1 MLARK
6 VTSPTL
12 STALGWHCLCSQAA
26 CQGRRRNLYR
36 SFSIYELHIVI
47 KYVDALPRSDVTC
60 LCIVCMYG
68 RNCSRPQW
76 TQKAASSMC
85 HVLRRRP
92 CMGCMCRINSAMLM
106 LGLATE
112 ADLASLTSICGAY
125 CGAVS
130 SSIHIR
136 SARARRVC
144 ACSRGRRKRPR

>member
-6 VTSPTL
+6 VTSPTF
-12 STALGWHCLCSQAA
+12 STARGWHCLCSQAA
-26 CQGRRRNLYR
+26 TKQHVKVAVA
-36 SFSIYELHIVI
+36 IYIHIVI
-47 KYVDALPRSDVTC
+47 KYLDALPRSDVTC

-144 ACSRGRRKRPR
+144 ACSRGRRKRPH